1 MASIVKI
8 KRSSVQGKAP
18 QVADLQSGEL
28 ALNTR
33 DGKLFSSD
41 GSTVFEVGA
50 NTLNATI
57 GTLTIGNTN
66 PYTLPN
72 EDGSGGQVLTTD
84 GAGNLTFQSPSTTG
98 SDDDALGYTNS
109 TITNYTLFVESQVNL
124 GDLSDGNVTDA
135 FGVLIDGEILDC
147 MEPIRETKITDFES
161 LT

>member
-41 GSTVFEVGA
+41 GSSIFEVGA
-50 NTLNATI
+50 NTSSATI
-57 GTLTIGNTN
+57 GILTVGNTN
-66 PYTLPN
+66 SYTLPFN
-72 EDGSGGQVLTTD
+72 DGSAGQVLTTD
-84 GAGNLTFQSPSTTG
+84 GAGNITFANPSGG
-98 SDDDALGYTNS
+98 SDDALGYTNS
-109 TITNYTLFVESQVNL
+109 TITNYALFAESQVFL
-124 GDLSDGNVTDA
+124 GDLSDGDVTDA

>member
-41 GSTVFEVGA
+41 GSSIFEIGA
-50 NTLNATI
+50 NTSSATI
-57 GTLTIGNTN
+57 NILTIGNTY
-66 PYTLPN
+66 PYTLPRV
-72 EDGSGGQVLTTD
+72 DGDAGQVLTTD
-84 GAGNLTFQSPSTTG
+84 GAGNITFQSPSTLG
-98 SDDDALGYTNS
+98 SDDALGYTNS
-109 TITNYTLFVESQVNL
+109 TITNYTLFAESQVNL
-124 GDLSDGNVTDA
+124 GDLSDGDVTDA